1 VAGPGIRLTGLAQV
15 RWETEFSARRTW
27 LPVPPKA
34 SVAASTF
41 RVKHDGGREG
51 A

>member
-1 VAGPGIRLTGLAQV
+1 MRPTGVAQV
-15 RWETEFSARRTW
+15 RWETEFPARRTW
-27 LPVPPKA
+27 FPVPPKA
-34 SVAASTF
+34 SVAAPTF